1 MLYGTAIV
9 TADQIATISSAAT
22 ENLAVIIPAGLALMA
37 IMLGVK
43 LIPKVIYKFF
53 R

>member
-1 MLYGTAIV
+1 MSGGAIV
-9 TADQIATISSAAT
+9 TTAQMTALSSGVT
-22 ENLAVIIPAGLALMA
+22 DNLGVIIPAGLALMA